1 LEWRLQAPHD
11 PGVTGVVPARCSVVA
26 GMITWPPM
34 SRSSIGD
41 LWGDRSVQIED
52 RIVYLSHG
60 QIIVANW

>member
-1 LEWRLQAPHD
+1 
-11 PGVTGVVPARCSVVA
+11 
-26 GMITWPPM
+26 MITWPPM